1 MIDKQC
7 KGLGK
12 IALHWSMNRDLFN
25 TYKWQI
31 FNSNFIT
38 NFCRTRI
45 NRKQVKRRHDLILT
59 ALQTMWVLLWK
70 KYWYLNVQIIYHCE
84 LYQLNISSVALFN
97 IFVGGKNIFSHRL
110 IDRLF
115 VLLEKYRRTWRIT
128 FKNLRLMKTEASYRA
143 LLTDTR
149 VLLFAVPP
157 PTTPPHRQDIGWSVS
172 CVLS

>member
-12 IALHWSMNRDLFN
+12 IALHWSMNRHLFN

-31 FNSNFIT
+31 FNSSFIT

-45 NRKQVKRRHDLILT
+45 NRKQVKRRHGLILT

-84 LYQLNISSVALFN
+84 LYQLNISSVASFN

-115 VLLEKYRRTWRIT
+115 VLLEKYPELDVLHLKAYGSWKPRLHIVHYLLIHGSC
-128 FKNLRLMKTEASYRA
+128 FLRSL
-143 LLTDTR
+143 
-149 VLLFAVPP
+149 PQ
-157 PTTPPHRQDIGWSVS
+157 PPHPTAKT
-172 CVLS
+172 

>member
-25 TYKWQI
+25 T
-31 FNSNFIT
+31 SNFIT

-45 NRKQVKRRHDLILT
+45 NRKQVKRRHGLILT

-97 IFVGGKNIFSHRL
+97 ILVVMVKTFFRL
-110 IDRLF
+110 IDGLF

>member
-1 MIDKQC
+1 MFDKQS

-25 TYKWQI
+25 TCKWQI
-31 FNSNFIT
+31 FNSNFII

-59 ALQTMWVLLWK
+59 AQLTMWVLLWK
-70 KYWYLNVQIIYHCE
+70 KYWYLNVQVIYHCE

-97 IFVGGKNIFSHRL
+97 TLVGGKKTFFSHRL
-110 IDRLF
+110 IDKLC
-115 VLLEKYRRTWRIT
+115 LLLDEILQNLTIT
-128 FKNLRLMKTEASYRA
+128 FGSLWLLKTEASYRA

-149 VLLFAVPP
+149 VLLFCGPS
-157 PTTPPHRQDIGWSVS
+157 PTQPTPKT
-172 CVLS
+172 